1 MKWTDGSVYS
11 GEWIKGIQHGYGKMA
26 FPNGTVK
33 EGYFEMNVYKG
44 PK

>member
-1 MKWTDGSVYS
+1 M
-11 GEWIKGIQHGYGKMA
+11 M

-44 PK
+44 PKLPDT